1 VNGEGESLSSNELQS
16 ASKRGFSVRLQA
28 VDPERTRWEN
38 LQAML
43 GVYVDRVWD
52 ALASV
57 KLTIVILLGLLV
69 LAVPGTVV
77 LQYNVSN
84 VDPGLQYGY
93 NFWAFGQAIQL
104 FTAYHSFWYVALVVI
119 LSVNLIACSVNRWPQ
134 MLKLAV
140 AKPVLWSRETFAVQP
155 KEHIHVWKTSLGPDE
170 FRERALEEI
179 ASPFATRPVVLKD
192 EGREVQVFWQVGR
205 WSRISNYLVHTSLL
219 VIFLGAIVSA
229 LYGFEGAANIPS
241 GDAVDTLIVFKEGKA
256 SNLVHAEGG
265 LINEKLLGFRIR
277 AKDFRVK
284 FYEDFPGRPESFI
297 TRLQVLED
305 GVPMKEQSV
314 TVNEPLEYK
323 GIRFYQASYGRMN
336 NYEVQLRAIVKARPL
351 EGQIFKKVRLGEA
364 FSLDSMGVELVA
376 LQAMN
381 DVQGF
386 GPGVQFQPLKG
397 GQPDGKAFWVLK
409 DHQQFDFDS
418 RPAPYAI
425 VVDEVEEMFYTG
437 LQIAYDPG
445 APIYWWGCFGMLLG
459 TFYALFVTHRKY
471 YLNYENGVVTFTGTI
486 HRLPFGFDEALRKK
500 AEKLRRALS
509 EDTALQT
516 KGQLS

>member
-1 VNGEGESLSSNELQS
+1 
-16 ASKRGFSVRLQA
+16 
-28 VDPERTRWEN
+28 
-38 LQAML
+38 ML

-57 KLTIVILLGLLV
+57 KLTIVILVGLLIM
-69 LAVPGTVV
+69 AIPGTVV

-104 FTAYHSFWYVALVVI
+104 FTAYHSFWYTGLIVI
-119 LSVNLIACSVNRWPQ
+119 LAINLIACSVNRWPQ
-134 MLKLAV
+134 MLKLAI
-140 AKPVLWSRETFAVQP
+140 AKPVLWSRETFLNQP
-155 KEHIHVWKTSLGPDE
+155 KEHVHTWSSSLSADE
-170 FRERALEEI
+170 FRASALTEV
-179 ASPFATRPVVLKD
+179 ASPFVTKPVVLKD
-192 EGREVQVFWQVGR
+192 SAGSVQIFWQIGR
-205 WSRISNYLVHTSLL
+205 WARISNYLVHTSLL
-219 VIFLGAIVSA
+219 VIFLGAIISA

-256 SNLVHAEGG
+256 SGLQHAEGG

-284 FYEDFPGRPESFI
+284 FYDDFPGRPRAFI

-314 TVNEPLEYK
+314 SVNEPLEYK

-336 NYEVQLRAIVKARPL
+336 NFEIQLRAIMKDRPL
-351 EGQIFKKVRLGEA
+351 EGQVFKKVKLGES
-364 FSLDSMGVELVA
+364 FQLPSMGVELVA
-376 LQAMN
+376 LQALG

-386 GPGVQFQPLKG
+386 GPGVQFQPLKK
-397 GQPDGKAFWVLK
+397 GQPDGKPFWVLK

-418 RPAPYAI
+418 RQAPYGI

-445 APIYWWGCFGMLLG
+445 APIYWWGCLGMLVG
-459 TFYALFVTHRKY
+459 TFYALFMTHRKY
-471 YLNYENGVVTFTGTI
+471 YLNYENGEVTFTGVI
-486 HRLPFGFDEALRKK
+486 HRLPFGFEEALRKK
-500 AEKLRRALS
+500 ADKLRRILS
-509 EDTALQT
+509 GTTDNQV
-516 KGQLS
+516 KG